1 VKTKGILFLVL
12 VALMIFGGMTVM
24 AGGGKET
31 PTTVEEPQETAAEL
45 TYEMLREYAKAQK
58 PWPGLPAKG
67 MKLGYAVNF
76 AGNAFGDV
84 VTESIRSSAALAGID
99 VDKNFFYLDNKA
111 DATVALQNSD
121 IMLSKRPDVFI
132 EFQLDAKANAI
143 IAMKFRDAGIPMLA
157 IDIPVPGA
165 TFVGVDNFKVA
176 YMAGEA
182 AIELIEERWGGWD
195 AVDLVIM
202 LTLPIG
208 GQITLLRAEGFAQ
221 ALADKYGPEVEEK
234 IHREDAGDGNVPDA
248 QKASMLVLPKY
259 PKAKNIVL
267 TGIDEQ
273 AIAGFQAAA
282 EILKRWNKEN
292 YITIGQGVDELGREL
307 IKTGV
312 EDASVA
318 YFPEKYGE
326 FLVPAAVA
334 LYLGLPIPSHIFVE
348 NVMITKDNV
357 TQYYPE

>member
-1 VKTKGILFLVL
+1 MKQALRTVL
-12 VALMIFGGMTVM
+12 IAVALLAWLGVPAF
-24 AGGGKET
+24 AGGAKES
-31 PTTVEEPQETAAEL
+31 PAPVEEPKQAAGDL

-58 PWPGLPAKG
+58 PWPGQPAKG

-76 AGNAFGDV
+76 AGNAFRDV
-84 VTESIRSSAALAGID
+84 VTESIRQNAALAGID
-99 VDKNFFYLDNKA
+99 VAKDFFYLDNKA
-111 DATVALQNSD
+111 DATVALQNAD

-165 TFVGVDNFKVA
+165 TFVGVDNFRVA

-182 AIELIEERWGGWD
+182 AIRLIEERWGGWNG
-195 AVDLVIM
+195 VDLVIM

-221 ALADKYGPEVEEK
+221 ALADKYGPDVEKK

-259 PKAKNIVL
+259 PRAKNIVL

-282 EILKRWNKEN
+282 EILKRWNKDN
-292 YITIGQGVDELGREL
+292 YITIGQGVDELGQEL
-307 IKTGV
+307 IRSGV

-334 LYLGLPIPSHIFVE
+334 LYLGLSIPSHIYVE
-348 NVMITKDNV
+348 NVMMTKDNID
-357 TQYYPE
+357 QYYPK